1 MVTLRWAIIST
12 GQHANTKIAPAMALT
27 PEAELVAVYSRD
39 RARAET
45 FAQQHDAQAAYD
57 SVQDLLRDDRV
68 DAVFVNS
75 PNALHADVTLQ
86 AAKAGKHVL
95 TEKPMATT
103 LNDAVAMVRG
113 CRDAGVK
120 LGVGFHL
127 RQHPVHREARRLLS
141 QGVLGQIA
149 LAQAQWGFGVRGEVA
164 PPPRQGLRQWWDEPE
179 MIGWASTMMGTGVH
193 VVDTL
198 RFLLSQEVTE
208 VAAITDGQRPQ
219 QPLEQLIAMSL
230 RFEAGVIATVCC
242 GRRLPDSHHDVVIYG
257 SEGRISGLDTLREGR
272 QGGLQ
277 VMSQTVNKTESVTA
291 DLLANYV
298 DELSDFHQAIIE
310 DREPA
315 ATGLDGLQVV
325 QVTLAMIASARDKRT
340 VTIEPIAV

>member
-1 MVTLRWAIIST
+1 MTLRWAIVST
-12 GQHANTKIAPAMALT
+12 GQHADTKIAPAMALT
-27 PEAELVAVYSRD
+27 PQTELVAVYSRD
-39 RARAET
+39 RARAEA
-45 FAQQHDAQAAYD
+45 FAQRHGAQAAYD
-57 SVQDLLRDDRV
+57 TMRDLLRDDRI

-86 AAKAGKHVL
+86 AAQAGKHVL

-127 RQHPVHREARRLLS
+127 RQHPVHREARRLLA
-141 QGVLGQIA
+141 QGVIGQVA
-149 LAQAQWGFGVRGEVA
+149 LAQGQWGFGVRGEVT
-164 PPPRQGLRQWWDEPE
+164 PPPREGLRQWWDEPE

-198 RFLLSQEVTE
+198 RFLLGQEVTE

-219 QPLEQLIAMSL
+219 QPLEQLVAMSL

-242 GRRLPDSHHDVVIYG
+242 GRRLPDSHHDVVLYG
-257 SEGRISGLDTLREGR
+257 SEGRISGLDTLGEGR
-272 QGGLQ
+272 QGSLQ
-277 VMSQTVNKTESVTA
+277 VMSETVNKTASINA
-291 DLLANYV
+291 NLLANYV
-298 DELSDFHQAIIE
+298 DELTDFQQAIRD

-315 ATGLDGLQVV
+315 ASGLDGLRVV

-340 VTIEPIAV
+340 VSIEPIAV